1 MCAKIHSD
9 GLGGFQGVSQT
20 LRLGAEKRLRHN
32 KFYLFLIF
40 TLLTIFYNVHRYN
53 IACYSINISS
63 QSSNEIFKNIKINQ
77 HYRRTGI
84 PPARNTDFTKT
95 CIHIL
100 FVMFICC
107 WLCLLLLVS
116 GDIHPNPGPA
126 SSSSTCESSLSS
138 HDHLSNHLSIFHLN
152 VQSLLPKIDILRAES
167 EQYDIAV
174 FSESWLKPHVSNDE
188 IAIRNFLPPFRND
201 RLGRPGGGVLIYA
214 RDTLLC
220 PRRRDI
226 EIIGLEAVWVEVTIQ
241 SKKFLIGGMYRPP
254 GSTSAYFNL
263 ILESIDRAFN
273 TNIPDIIITG
283 DFNYNM
289 LPNNKNKINDLLQQ
303 FNLHQMITDATHF
316 TETSATLIDLMIV
329 RNTNNVLTSGVD
341 DPFLANHIR
350 YHCPVFII
358 LKFVRPRV
366 KPYKRKIW
374 NYKKADFGKYR
385 QLLSEHDLVN
395 KIRNTEPDTSTIIIS
410 DAIFDAADKSIPNKI
425 VNIYPNDYPWITS
438 YIKYQIRKRK
448 RLYNKFKQTNM
459 LHVWNKFKI
468 TRNKVIGL
476 IRKSKRDYF
485 DKLEYQLN
493 NENLNSKLFW
503 KTSKQLL
510 KLEKSQ
516 QNIPTLILDN
526 EIAETDLQ
534 KANMLNKYF
543 SSQST
548 VDDNNKNLPLPK
560 NHTQDR
566 LELFEISPQTVKDV
580 LSSLNVSKS
589 CGPDLMSPRLLKEA
603 ATILAEPYSV
613 LFTSSLRLGH
623 YPSPWKDGNITA
635 LHKKDD
641 RSLPSNY
648 RPISLLCQAGKAMER
663 CVHKELFNY
672 INDKKLL
679 TPFQSGFVPGDS
691 TTFQLLHTYHT
702 FCEAV
707 DSGKEVRV
715 VFCDISKAFDR
726 VWHMGLIHK
735 LRDMGCSEEVL
746 KWFSS
751 YLTNRRQRVVN
762 NGQTSEWTFVK
773 AGVPQGSILGPLLFL
788 IYINDIVIE
797 LHASVRLFADDTS
810 LYIIV
815 ENPIT
820 AAFTLSDDLNFI
832 STWASDWLVRFNATK
847 TLSIILS
854 LLKNPPLHPT
864 LYMNN
869 TPIAT
874 TASHKHLG
882 LTFSNNCSWNEHI
895 NNITKTAYSRL
906 NLLRA
911 LKFKVNRN
919 ALEKMYISFIR
930 PLLEYSD
937 SVWDNASTESKKQL
951 EAVHNEAARI
961 ITGATKLCSIKKFLT
976 DLGWESLQSRRS
988 KHKLILFYK
997 MVNGLAPEYLQTL
1010 VPPTVQNTT
1019 SYNLRNANNLRN
1031 IRANTNLF
1039 YNSFLPSTIRAWNDL
1054 SDDIK
1059 AAPSVASFKHQLNK
1073 DLRKPPTFFNSG
1085 TRRGQILHARLRMD
1099 CSSLNA
1105 HLHKKNIVPSPSCS
1119 CGAYES
1125 VYHFF
1130 FKCPN
1135 YTDIRN
1141 TILPN
1146 NLNNLNTNDLLYGI
1160 PTATDNENDELFSQV
1175 QDFIIHSNRFV

>member
-1 MCAKIHSD
+1 MLHCAK
-9 GLGGFQGVSQT
+9 
-20 LRLGAEKRLRHN
+20 K
-32 KFYLFLIF
+32 
-40 TLLTIFYNVHRYN
+40 
-53 IACYSINISS
+53 
-63 QSSNEIFKNIKINQ
+63 
-77 HYRRTGI
+77 
-84 PPARNTDFTKT
+84 
-95 CIHIL
+95 
-100 FVMFICC
+100 
-107 WLCLLLLVS
+107 
-116 GDIHPNPGPA
+116 
-126 SSSSTCESSLSS
+126 
-138 HDHLSNHLSIFHLN
+138 IFHL
-152 VQSLLPKIDILRAES
+152 DES
-167 EQYDIAV
+167 
-174 FSESWLKPHVSNDE
+174 S
-188 IAIRNFLPPFRND
+188 
-201 RLGRPGGGVLIYA
+201 
-214 RDTLLC
+214 
-220 PRRRDI
+220 
-226 EIIGLEAVWVEVTIQ
+226 
-241 SKKFLIGGMYRPP
+241 
-254 GSTSAYFNL
+254 
-263 ILESIDRAFN
+263 
-273 TNIPDIIITG
+273 
-283 DFNYNM
+283 
-289 LPNNKNKINDLLQQ
+289 
-303 FNLHQMITDATHF
+303 
-316 TETSATLIDLMIV
+316 
-329 RNTNNVLTSGVD
+329 
-341 DPFLANHIR
+341 
-350 YHCPVFII
+350 
-358 LKFVRPRV
+358 
-366 KPYKRKIW
+366 
-374 NYKKADFGKYR
+374 
-385 QLLSEHDLVN
+385 
-395 KIRNTEPDTSTIIIS
+395 
-410 DAIFDAADKSIPNKI
+410 
-425 VNIYPNDYPWITS
+425 
-438 YIKYQIRKRK
+438 
-448 RLYNKFKQTNM
+448 
-459 LHVWNKFKI
+459 
-468 TRNKVIGL
+468 
-476 IRKSKRDYF
+476 
-485 DKLEYQLN
+485 
-493 NENLNSKLFW
+493 
-503 KTSKQLL
+503 
-510 KLEKSQ
+510 
-516 QNIPTLILDN
+516 
-526 EIAETDLQ
+526 
-534 KANMLNKYF
+534 
-543 SSQST
+543 
-548 VDDNNKNLPLPK
+548 LPLPK

-580 LSSLNVSKS
+580 LSSLNVNKS

-603 ATILAEPYSV
+603 ATILAELYSV

-623 YPSPWKDGNITA
+623 FPSPWKDGNITA

-726 VWHMGLIHK
+726 VWHRGLIHK

-788 IYINDIVIE
+788 IYINDIVTE

-820 AAFTLSDDLNFI
+820 AAFTLSHDLNFI

-847 TLSIILS
+847 TLSMILS

-961 ITGATKLCSIKKFLT
+961 ITSATKLCSIKKFLT

-1039 YNSFLPSTIRAWNDL
+1039 YNSFLPSTIRA
-1054 SDDIK
+1054 
-1059 AAPSVASFKHQLNK
+1059 
-1073 DLRKPPTFFNSG
+1073 
-1085 TRRGQILHARLRMD
+1085 
-1099 CSSLNA
+1099 
-1105 HLHKKNIVPSPSCS
+1105 
-1119 CGAYES
+1119 
-1125 VYHFF
+1125 
-1130 FKCPN
+1130 
-1135 YTDIRN
+1135 
-1141 TILPN
+1141 
-1146 NLNNLNTNDLLYGI
+1146 
-1160 PTATDNENDELFSQV
+1160 
-1175 QDFIIHSNRFV
+1175 